1 MEPKNKSRKL
11 NLNRETLAPL
21 DADDLDGVNGG
32 ASVSVSWSRPWLSV
46 STFSLSLVKAD
57 SQNGGGQGG
66 QGGNGPQY
74 A

>member
-1 MEPKNKSRKL
+1 MDSNKKQRKL

-21 DADDLDGVNGG
+21 QPSELDEVNGG
-32 ASVSVSWSRPWLSV
+32 GSISISFSRSSFSWTPVSI
-46 STFSLSLVKAD
+46 SLVKAD
-57 SQNGGGQGG
+57 PQGQSG